1 MTKLE
6 QRKALLNILYVK
18 EAVDDIEVD
27 NITSDYLNACLSNTI
42 IRFAG
47 VEMEDNEL
55 KIKIIETL
63 NGLRSLC
70 DTISHKD
77 LRSAILG
84 LIGDIERCS
93 SHEILE

>member
-63 NGLRSLC
+63 NGLRALC

-84 LIGDIERCS
+84 LVGDIERCE
-93 SHEILE
+93 SHEILG

>member
-18 EAVDDIEVD
+18 ESVD
-27 NITSDYLNACLSNTI
+27 NAKIDTIDNEYLDACLSNTI

-47 VEMEDNEL
+47 LQMDNEL
-55 KIKIIETL
+55 KTKIIETL
-63 NGLRSLC
+63 SGIKAL
-70 DTISHKD
+70 SHNLTHKE

-93 SHEILE
+93 K